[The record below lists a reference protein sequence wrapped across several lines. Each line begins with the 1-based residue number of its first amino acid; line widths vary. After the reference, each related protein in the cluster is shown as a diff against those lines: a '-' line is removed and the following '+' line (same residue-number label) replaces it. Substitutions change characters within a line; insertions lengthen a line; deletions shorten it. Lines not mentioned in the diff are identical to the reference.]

1 MGILRQ
7 NPGFSGA
14 VAKTVVVKQYKK
26 YGAVLTK
33 YPDMS
38 KVVRTEKQKAVTST
52 FAKAV
57 AYARDIISNP
67 DKKKAFAKKLEK
79 GVSVYHAAIREFLN
93 NPALSA
99 GWEFVLQAQFQN
111 FTR

>member
-1 MGILRQ
+1 MAKLRH

-38 KVVRTEKQKAVTST
+38 KVVRTQKQKAATAL
-52 FAKAV
+52 FATAV
-57 AYARDIISNP
+57 AYAQDIIHNP

-79 GVSVYHAAIREFLN
+79 GGSVYHAAIKEFLS
-93 NPALSA
+93 NPALAA
-99 GWEFVLQAQFQN
+99 G
-111 FTR
+111 